1 MTTHHRPS
9 FPRPAAAPS
18 PAAAASAAPAAPT
31 AARDTGSPD
40 ATSAAPRQGAT
51 CTEPG
56 PVRPG
61 PSPLTSPL
69 NGRRAGAPRTLARRR
84 AVPIGPFAIPV
95 LPAPVEPGPGAGSLA
110 VPSPVTAA
118 PGRQVAVSRL
128 PVGPFAVP
136 VPPVLPVPPASSE
149 RTAAVPPAVRTGAAT
164 RPHVPV
170 LAVRRQRRDAPVV
183 RALAV
188 RCGGAR

>member
-1 MTTHHRPS
+1 VTTHHRTS

-18 PAAAASAAPAAPT
+18 PAAAASADPAAPA

-40 ATSAAPRQGAT
+40 AASAAPRQGAT

-95 LPAPVEPGPGAGSLA
+95 LPAPAEPGPGAGSLA
-110 VPSPVTAA
+110 VPSPLTPA
-118 PGRQVAVSRL
+118 PGRPVAVSRL

-136 VPPVLPVPPASSE
+136 VPPVPSE
-149 RTAAVPPAVRTGAAT
+149 RTAAVPPAVRAGAAAT

-170 LAVRRQRRDAPVV
+170 LAVRRQRRDAPVA